1 MNEMSEKKQ
10 DIKELQTTANVV
22 GTTAIVQ
29 KVLIYEIKTFVMGN
43 YIICTIN
50 CTHIK
55 DKTLHRVFQA
65 ESAIFRDNGR
75 TLLRLRYSYK
85 NRNIY
90 IQS

>member
-1 MNEMSEKKQ
+1 MKCPKKKQ
-10 DIKELQTTANVV
+10 DIKELQTT
-22 GTTAIVQ
+22 
-29 KVLIYEIKTFVMGN
+29 VLIYEIKTFVMGN

-55 DKTLHRVFQA
+55 DETLHRVFQA
-65 ESAIFRDNGR
+65 GSAIFRDNGR

-85 NRNIY
+85 NQNIY